1 MYRRSRGSSLRT
13 GKDSGEFML
22 FLLSKSGA
30 VVIHDLIIIGF
41 MRILSAL
48 PGQGGKA
55 LHSGLCPDLS
65 APSVGL
71 KVVRFPVGRLRL
83 HPGCREMNFMLF
95 FNLFD
100 HNRARRMP

>member
-1 MYRRSRGSSLRT
+1 MDRRSRGSPLGK

-22 FLLSKSGA
+22 CLLLKSGA

-71 KVVRFPVGRLRL
+71 TVVRSPVGRLRL
-83 HPGCREMNFMLF
+83 QPGRREMYSMLSF
-95 FNLFD
+95 KLVD
-100 HNRARRMP
+100 HDTARRMP